1 MNPTNSMV
9 SKQRK
14 TKEIFW
20 KLLTCSLSPASLWS
34 LHHSP
39 KNQFQ
44 RVFLNGSKN
53 FRPESR
59 FDFWW
64 LFFWNF
70 EVLKESHKL
79 EQTTN
84 RRKQLWATAKVRL
97 YKFRISFLDFTSAK
111 KYKSRNF
118 NKKTKLW
125 FLYQW
130 QI

>member
-20 KLLTCSLSPASLWS
+20 KLLTCSLSPASLRS

-39 KNQFQ
+39 KNQYQ

-64 LFFWNF
+64 LFFWKLWS
-70 EVLKESHKL
+70 LKRNLESQKL

-84 RRKQLWATAKVRL
+84 RRKQRWATAKVRL
-97 YKFRISFLDFTSAK
+97 YKFRINFLDFTSAK
-111 KYKSRNF
+111 KCKSRNF

-125 FLYQW
+125 FLY
-130 QI
+130 